1 MDKPSTVLHREF
13 VDKLQNLINGSHLPA
28 FVLVPVVRD
37 ALDQLIRL
45 EDQQFQ
51 RDAAEWNAER
61 QKEAKTGVNADGRQK
76 DK

>member
-13 VDKLQNLINGSHLPA
+13 VDKLQNLINCSHLPA
-28 FVLVPVVRD
+28 FVLVPVIRD

-51 RDAAEWNAER
+51 RDAAEWNAEK

>member
-1 MDKPSTVLHREF
+1 MNR
-13 VDKLQNLINGSHLPA
+13 
-28 FVLVPVVRD
+28 FVLAGTGSGVGKTTFTIGIMR
-37 ALDQLIRL
+37 ALMKRLVSVNDRLTAL

-51 RDAAEWNAER
+51 RDAAEWNAEK